1 MRYRVTDQ
9 QYMGSARGAVVEAD
23 PADPRVAAAVA
34 QRRLEPM
41 AEEPPAEPEAAPKPT
56 RRKSRG

>member
-9 QYMGSARGAVVEAD
+9 QYLGSARGDVVTAD

-34 QRRLEPM
+34 QRRLEPL
-41 AEEPPAEPEAAPKPT
+41 ADEPMAEPEAAPKPT
-56 RRKSRG
+56 RRKRSG